1 MNQPRQLRPYQT
13 EAVHAVYMAWNKGER
28 TCVVL
33 PTGTGKST
41 VIAKIAVD
49 AIRTG
54 ARVLLLAHR
63 RELLDQMAAS
73 IFQVDP
79 ELPEGTV
86 GFVQAERDQPGAPI
100 VAASFQTLASAE
112 RLTSLG
118 ERHVVITDECFVA
131 GTMVDGKPIEDYTAG
146 DYVRA
151 VNSKGETTLRKVF
164 RTMSSTPNGLV
175 TVHLADGQS
184 FTCTPGHPFLTDN
197 GWVVAAKLVH
207 GVRLHH
213 AQSRVESTSLHSVR
227 EAVPNGEEI
236 MARPMEQGEKSVLL
250 RPLPGH
256 VCSESKLRD
265 HGEDESEVR
274 LKTDD
279 REQPNEGPGNSSE
292 SVRNTQEARTQ
303 TDGTRREWSR
313 DNSAPTCTGRSF
325 EPSNGGDNNTKGWGA
340 PTQVQC
346 RPCRPGCEALCGG
359 RWREPRYASSTACGC
374 SQGRTTS
381 WVRVDHVEVHEQTSD
396 GTFGGMCPDR
406 RVYNLEIEEDH
417 TYTVGT
423 GITVHNC
430 HHSAAETYAE
440 VLGKFPDAFKAGF
453 TATLQRSDGGL
464 GDLWD
469 SVAFERSLK
478 WALEEGF
485 LVTPR
490 GKTVVIPSLDTTKL
504 KIRNGDYAAG
514 ELSDAM
520 MVSVDS
526 CVEAIHTHAGNR
538 RMLIFG
544 AGVEHCEALADNLSR
559 SGIPTAV
566 VVGSTPSEERKDLF
580 EDFTAGRVQAL
591 VTVQVLTE
599 GTDLP
604 ACDCVVLARPTRSPV
619 LFTQMVGRA
628 LRLHRHKEDA
638 LVLDLAGATRD
649 VSMVTLSSL
658 VEGVETT
665 RVSPS
670 SDEDPGQEEPAPPRP
685 QREGAIDMVDVDLL
699 TASNAVWLSTRI
711 PEREALDGIPFL
723 DGQNGWYAYLL
734 PAGGDDLFAVG
745 IVPGTSQ
752 PSYLLA
758 GGAIGTRDQ
767 AREAAEH
774 EINRHAVLPLKTAG
788 WRSRP
793 TPSEGQVTFGQSLG
807 IEGAER
813 MKKARLSDEIS
824 TVLAS
829 RQLRKFFK

>member
-73 IFQVDP
+73 VFQVDP

-118 ERHVVITDECFVA
+118 ERHVVITDEV
-131 GTMVDGKPIEDYTAG
+131 
-146 DYVRA
+146 
-151 VNSKGETTLRKVF
+151 
-164 RTMSSTPNGLV
+164 
-175 TVHLADGQS
+175 
-184 FTCTPGHPFLTDN
+184 
-197 GWVVAAKLVH
+197 
-207 GVRLHH
+207 
-213 AQSRVESTSLHSVR
+213 
-227 EAVPNGEEI
+227 
-236 MARPMEQGEKSVLL
+236 
-250 RPLPGH
+250 
-256 VCSESKLRD
+256 
-265 HGEDESEVR
+265 
-274 LKTDD
+274 
-279 REQPNEGPGNSSE
+279 
-292 SVRNTQEARTQ
+292 
-303 TDGTRREWSR
+303 
-313 DNSAPTCTGRSF
+313 
-325 EPSNGGDNNTKGWGA
+325 
-340 PTQVQC
+340 
-346 RPCRPGCEALCGG
+346 
-359 RWREPRYASSTACGC
+359 
-374 SQGRTTS
+374 
-381 WVRVDHVEVHEQTSD
+381 
-396 GTFGGMCPDR
+396 
-406 RVYNLEIEEDH
+406 
-417 TYTVGT
+417 
-423 GITVHNC
+423 

-604 ACDCVVLARPTRSPV
+604 ECDCVVLARPTRSPV